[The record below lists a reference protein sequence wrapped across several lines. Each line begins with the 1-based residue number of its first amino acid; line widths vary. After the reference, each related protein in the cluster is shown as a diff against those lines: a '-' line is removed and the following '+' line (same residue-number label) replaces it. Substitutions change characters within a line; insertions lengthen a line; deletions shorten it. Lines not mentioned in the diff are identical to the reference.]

1 MEVADFWV
9 NVLNYRRVAYIE
21 PTHSWA
27 NKHFAMDTT
36 AEHSHRD
43 GWYGNS
49 EISVVYYFRKHRAA
63 SNIVFCDPLDYIKR
77 MTPYVPWR
85 YRYYRN
91 RGSARAIRLYYL
103 PIVVE
108 T

>member
-9 NVLNYRRVAYIE
+9 NVLSYRRVSYIE

-49 EISVVYYFRKHRAA
+49 EISVVYYFRKHRGCLLT
-63 SNIVFCDPLDYIKR
+63 SYSPRSPRLYQEDDTIRPDGG
-77 MTPYVPWR
+77 
-85 YRYYRN
+85 YRYYGN
-91 RGSARAIRLYYL
+91 RGSC
-103 PIVVE
+103 
-108 T
+108 